1 MGQMKRIFELNEQ
14 LKSIDDFGYQYE
26 QWLEEQRIIEMQH
39 EAELAAYQEMLS
51 DGY

>member
-1 MGQMKRIFELNEQ
+1 MGQMKRIYELNEQ
-14 LKSIDDFGYQYE
+14 LRSIDDFDYQYE
-26 QWLEEQRIIEMQH
+26 QWLEEQRIIEMQR